1 MSTEAELNVVAAAV
15 FVGVPVVAFAATAA
29 ARRLALRRG
38 HLDVPN
44 PRSSH
49 AQPTPRG
56 GGVAIVVA
64 IVAGLLVS
72 LAAAPLTAQSPAV
85 AIPGVLLACLIGLRD
100 DASALRPSA
109 KMLGLVAA
117 VACVLPIAQVETA
130 RAVPFAGDVGLAWAA
145 WPLTALWLACY
156 PNAFNFM
163 DGLDGIAALTTIVSC
178 VVFAIAGVRG
188 SEAPGAM
195 TVAWIAAA
203 TGLAAAG
210 FLPWNF
216 PRARIFMGD
225 AGSLPLGLLLATC
238 AVLANASGALPFPA
252 SILLLGPFM
261 FDVTFTLFRRS
272 REGKTI
278 GEAHREHLYQRLSR
292 LWGSHPKVSLLYA
305 SFSVVTGALALAYD
319 SMSDA
324 GKLLSLVGPL
334 VAMLGFAALVL
345 RAERRKG
352 V

>member
-1 MSTEAELNVVAAAV
+1 VSTDATLDPATTAV
-15 FVGVPVVAFAATAA
+15 LVGVPVVAFAATAVV
-29 ARRLALRRG
+29 RRVALRRG
-38 HLDVPN
+38 HLDIPN
-44 PRSSH
+44 QRSSH

-64 IVAGLLVS
+64 IVAGLLAS
-72 LAAAPLTAQSPAV
+72 LAAEPLTVASPAIV
-85 AIPGVLLACLIGLRD
+85 IPGVLLACVIGLRD
-100 DASALRPSA
+100 DANPLRPSA

-117 VACVLPIAQVETA
+117 AACVLPIAQVETPQ
-130 RAVPFAGDVGLAWAA
+130 AVPFAGDVGLAWAA

-178 VVFAIAGVRG
+178 AVFAIAGVRG
-188 SEAPGAM
+188 GDAPGAI
-195 TVAWIAAA
+195 TVTWAAAA

-238 AVLANASGALPFPA
+238 AVLANAADVLPFPA

-261 FDVTFTLFRRS
+261 FDVAFTLFRRS

-278 GEAHREHLYQRLSR
+278 GEAHKEHLYQRLSR
-292 LWGSHPKVSLLYA
+292 LWGSHAKVSLLYA
-305 SFSVVTGALALAYD
+305 SFSVVTGGLALAYD
-319 SMSDA
+319 SMGDA

-334 VAMLGFAALVL
+334 AAMLGFAALVL